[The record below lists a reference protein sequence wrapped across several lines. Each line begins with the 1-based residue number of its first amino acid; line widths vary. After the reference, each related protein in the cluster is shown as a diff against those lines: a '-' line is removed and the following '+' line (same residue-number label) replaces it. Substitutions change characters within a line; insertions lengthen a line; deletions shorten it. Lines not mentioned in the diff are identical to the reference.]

1 MREMFTTPASLLERI
16 RTAPSTTAWEQF
28 VELYTPL
35 LFAWARRLSPDEHDV
50 ADLVQEVFVALVEAL
65 PRFHYD
71 ANRSFRAWLKTIL
84 LNTWRKHRAR
94 VTRTKVAANGTVDEV
109 ADTDPCLELDEI
121 EYRKHLV
128 ARILQL
134 MQVAFE
140 PVTWK
145 ACWGYVVEGRSPDAV
160 AQELGITTNAV
171 YLAKSRV
178 LRQLRTELHG
188 LLD

>member
-1 MREMFTTPASLLERI
+1 MFTTPASLLERI
-16 RTAPSTTAWEQF
+16 RTAPSAMAWDQF
-28 VELYTPL
+28 VDLYSPL
-35 LFAWARRLSPDEHDV
+35 LFAWANRLPLNQQDV

-71 ANRSFRAWLKTIL
+71 PNQSFRAWLKTIL
-84 LNTWRKHRAR
+84 LNTWRKHQAR
-94 VTRTKVAANGTVDEV
+94 VARMRSAADGALDEIPD
-109 ADTDPCLELDEI
+109 ADPRLELDEV

-128 ARILQL
+128 ARALQL

-145 ACWGYVVEGRSPDAV
+145 ACWGYVVEDRSPDEV
-160 AQELGITTNAV
+160 ARELGITTNAV

-178 LRQLRTELHG
+178 LRHLRTELRG